1 VYFHPPARCRP
12 SEKCIFDK
20 AIVEFLGKVSAAGV
34 EPMRRPVQ
42 EVLAHPEPTT
52 ISKLQAFLGTI
63 NFYQRFLPAAA
74 RILKPLIDLLMRARK
89 RTEPVSL
96 ADP

>member
-63 NFYQRFLPAAA
+63 NSTNGSCQRQQGSSSHL
-74 RILKPLIDLLMRARK
+74 
-89 RTEPVSL
+89 
-96 ADP
+96 